1 MYITSRTNL
10 VVACMKLYDTF
21 MDDFYDEK
29 YVEQLSD
36 LDVRAQLEVS
46 LLNVILIFNLILPYY
61 LQLLC

>member
-21 MDDFYDEK
+21 MNDFYDEK

-46 LLNVILIFNLILPYY
+46 
-61 LQLLC
+61 